1 MCRFCT
7 HLPVVSRLRG
17 CSGLLTYTGGSLMS
31 YMEAIKSGFSNYAKF
46 NGRASRSEFWWFA
59 LFMVV
64 VYVVLYALLALVG
77 GVNTTSASGEAGV
90 SITGVPFFIV
100 AVVWLIFLLPIL
112 GLQWRRL
119 HDANH
124 SGAWWLLNFVPFVG
138 GIVLLIFFATPGTEG
153 DNRFGPPVTTAVN

>member
-1 MCRFCT
+1 MCRVYT

-17 CSGLLTYTGGSLMS
+17 CSSLLTYTGGSLMS

-46 NGRASRSEFWWFA
+46 NGRASRSEFWWFV

-64 VYVVLYALLALVG
+64 VYAVLYALLGLFG
-77 GVNTTSASGEAGV
+77 GLNTTDANGELTV
-90 SITGVPFFIV
+90 SISGVPFFIL

-119 HDANH
+119 HDANR

-153 DNRFGPPVTTAVN
+153 DNRFGPPVTAVTN